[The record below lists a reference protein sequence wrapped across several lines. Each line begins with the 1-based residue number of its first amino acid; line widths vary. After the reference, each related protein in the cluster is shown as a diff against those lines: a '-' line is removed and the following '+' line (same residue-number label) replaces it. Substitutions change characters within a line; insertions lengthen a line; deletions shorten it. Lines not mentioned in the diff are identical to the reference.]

1 MKKSLKRFIGMLAV
15 VALCLGIL
23 NINAIDAQAATS
35 ITGNN
40 TSSTAYN
47 YGRWSSINSNYATI
61 REWTNRV
68 LVAIY
73 IKSGRTHLFK
83 SIVPRGICR

>member
-23 NINAIDAQAATS
+23 NINAIDVQAATS

-40 TSSTAYN
+40 TRST
-47 YGRWSSINSNYATI
+47 SILPDTHFSTI
-61 REWTNRV
+61 PP
-68 LVAIY
+68 ADA
-73 IKSGRTHLFK
+73 
-83 SIVPRGICR
+83 

>member
-1 MKKSLKRFIGMLAV
+1 MLAV

-40 TSSTAYN
+40 TRSTAYN

-61 REWTNRV
+61 ILEN
-68 LVAIY
+68 
-73 IKSGRTHLFK
+73 G
-83 SIVPRGICR
+83 